1 MPCGPVSPVGPVL
14 PIFPV
19 GPTGPIGP
27 VGPVAPVAP
36 VGPVAPDR
44 PVLPCGPVSP
54 TEPTR
59 PRGPAGPVAPLGPRG
74 PRAPVGPWGP
84 RGPRAPW
91 TAPGVALRLHPLKP
105 AVSRLAA
112 ASPMTICLRMG
123 MCLRSAPCDPRRGGL
138 RRGLDSCWAMLWRQ
152 ANLRR
157 ELRDRPRDCGGDGS
171 GCVMRDRAAPRRR
184 QANRTGAALTLDLVK
199 GGSAERER
207 AWRDRLVPPSLRTQ
221 FLPKRVRCASTRSTL
236 APGGHE
242 MADIHP
248 RAKVMFA

>member
-44 PVLPCGPVSP
+44 PVVPCGPVSP

-171 GCVMRDRAAPRRR
+171 GCVMRAPR
-184 QANRTGAALTLDLVK
+184 GAAQATGKPDRRCPDAGPGEGWKRRTRARVAGPL
-199 GGSAERER
+199 GSAL
-207 AWRDRLVPPSLRTQ
+207 ASYTIPPEESA
-221 FLPKRVRCASTRSTL
+221 VRQHQEYIGARG
-236 APGGHE
+236 A
-242 MADIHP
+242 
-248 RAKVMFA
+248 